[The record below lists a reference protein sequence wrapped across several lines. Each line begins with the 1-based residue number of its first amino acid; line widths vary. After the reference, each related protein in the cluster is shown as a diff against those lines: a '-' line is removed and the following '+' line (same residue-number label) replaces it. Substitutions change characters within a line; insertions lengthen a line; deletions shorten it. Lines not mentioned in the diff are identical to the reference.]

1 VGREPARADPAVRRE
16 GAAAIPARID
26 DVLAEARSRIRRYTP
41 DEARA
46 DPDLLLVDTRSADE
60 RERDGVIEGAMHL
73 PLSITPWRTDELA
86 GRRVCLVCTH
96 GYSSSLAAALL
107 VALGVDAGDLI
118 GGYEA
123 W

>member
-1 VGREPARADPAVRRE
+1 VLADARA
-16 GAAAIPARID
+16 RIQ
-26 DVLAEARSRIRRYTP
+26 RYTP

-46 DPDLLLVDTRSADE
+46 DPELLLVDTRSGDE
-60 RERDGVIEGAMHL
+60 RDRDGVIPGAKHV
-73 PLSITPWRTDELA
+73 PLSVLPWRTDDLA
-86 GRRVCLVCTH
+86 GRRVCLVCAH

-107 VALGVDAGDLI
+107 VELGVDAGDLI